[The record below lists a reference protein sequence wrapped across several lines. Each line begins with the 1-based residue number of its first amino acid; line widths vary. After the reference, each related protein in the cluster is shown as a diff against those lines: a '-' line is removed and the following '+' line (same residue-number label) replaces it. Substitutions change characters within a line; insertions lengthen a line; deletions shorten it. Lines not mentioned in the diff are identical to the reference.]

1 MRVNVT
7 LEFRF
12 QQLADG
18 SVWTPG
24 SFAYAFWERYLEV
37 FDTVQVIARVRR
49 VSSVSPD
56 WKRADGKNVNFAP
69 VPDYHG
75 PLQFLMNSAQVIRAA
90 RSAIH
95 PGDAVILRVGSQLAA
110 CVEPV
115 LTQTG
120 HPFGVEVVG
129 DPYDAFAPK
138 AIRHPLRPFF
148 RWWFTREQQR
158 QCRNAWA
165 VSYVTKNY
173 LQQRY
178 PNGDHGIQAFYSDVE
193 LTPDRFVS
201 KETIRD
207 RYSTRTLEI
216 DREFRLI
223 TLASLEQMY
232 KAPDVLIDA
241 CALCIQ
247 AGYNLRLVICGDGK
261 YRSSLETFARKRG
274 IADRIEFRGHVA
286 GFAAVASELDRSDVF
301 VLPSRTE
308 GLPRALIE
316 AMARGLPCIG
326 SKVGGIPE
334 LLPEQCLVPAGDA
347 LALAHRIGE
356 FLDQPEVMLSAA
368 LRNLDQAHEYEEAK
382 LHQARLEYYTAVRET
397 TEAWVAAKV
406 FLEKNSLKSDQ
417 VFEMQ

>member
-1 MRVNVT
+1 MRVCVT

-24 SFAYAFWERYLEV
+24 SFAYPFWERYLEV

-49 VSSVSPD
+49 VSSVPSD
-56 WKRADGKNVNFAP
+56 WKRADGRQVSFAP
-69 VPDYHG
+69 IPDYHG
-75 PLQFLMNSAQVIRAA
+75 PLQFLMQSPQVIRAV
-90 RSAIH
+90 RQAITSD
-95 PGDAVILRVGSQLAA
+95 DAVILRVGSQLAA

-120 HPFGVEVVG
+120 QPFGVEVVG
-129 DPYDAFAPK
+129 DPYDAFSPK

-165 VSYVTKNY
+165 VSYVTRYY

-178 PNGDHGIQAFYSDVE
+178 PNGIHGIQAFYSDVE
-193 LTPDRFVS
+193 LTPDRFVTR
-201 KETIRD
+201 ETVTG
-207 RYSTRTLEI
+207 RYSERRFEG
-216 DREFRLI
+216 DREYRLI

-241 CALCIQ
+241 CALCLQ

-261 YRSSLETFARKRG
+261 YRSSLEALARKRE
-274 IADRIEFRGHVA
+274 IANRVEFRGHVA
-286 GFAAVASELDRSDVF
+286 GFAAVAGELDQSDVF

-326 SKVGGIPE
+326 SNVGGIPE
-334 LLPEQCLVPAGDA
+334 LLPEHCLVPAGDT
-347 LALAHRIGE
+347 LALAHRISE

-382 LHQARLEYYTAVRET
+382 LHHARLEYYRAVRET

-406 FLEKNSLKSDQ
+406 FLKKNSLKSDQ
-417 VFEMQ
+417 VFEIQ

>member
-1 MRVNVT
+1 MRVNVI

-24 SFAYAFWERYLEV
+24 SFAYAFWQRYLDV
-37 FDTVQVIARVRR
+37 FHQVQVIARVRL
-49 VSSVSPD
+49 VSSVPPD
-56 WKRADGKNVNFAP
+56 WKRADGKNVSFAP

-75 PLQFLMNSAQVIRAA
+75 PLQFLMNSAQVIRVA
-90 RSAIH
+90 RGAIH
-95 PGDAVILRVGSQLAA
+95 PDDAVILRVGSQLAA

-115 LTQTG
+115 LTQAG

-158 QCRNAWA
+158 QCRNASA

-178 PNGDHGIQAFYSDVE
+178 PNGEHGIQAFYSDVE

-201 KETIRD
+201 KETIID
-207 RYSTRTLEI
+207 RYSTRTLEFE
-216 DREFRLI
+216 RELRLI

-247 AGYNLRLVICGDGK
+247 AGYTLRLVICGDGK
-261 YRSSLETFARKRG
+261 YRSSLEALARKRG
-274 IADRIEFRGHVA
+274 IADRVEFHGHVA
-286 GFAAVASELDRSDVF
+286 GFAAVARELDQSDVF

-334 LLPEQCLVPAGDA
+334 LLPEDCLVLAGDA

-356 FLDQPEVMLSAA
+356 FADQPDLRLRAA
-368 LRNLDQAHEYEEAK
+368 LRNLDQAHDYEEAK
-382 LHQARLEYYTAVRET
+382 LHQARLEYYKAVRET
-397 TEAWVAAKV
+397 TEAWLGAKV
-406 FLEKNSLKSDQ
+406 ILQGKCLKADQ
-417 VFEMQ
+417 VFDVQ

>member
-1 MRVNVT
+1 MRVCVT

-24 SFAYAFWERYLEV
+24 SFAYPFWERYLEA
-37 FDTVQVIARVRR
+37 FDTVQVIARVRP
-49 VSSVSPD
+49 VASVPPD
-56 WKRADGKNVNFAP
+56 WKRADGRHVSFAS

-75 PLQFLMNSAQVIRAA
+75 PLQFLMQSPQVIRAA
-90 RSAIH
+90 RQAINAD
-95 PGDAVILRVGSQLAA
+95 DAVILRVGSQLAA

-115 LTQTG
+115 LTQAG

-129 DPYDAFAPK
+129 DPYDAFSPK

-165 VSYVTKNY
+165 VSYVTHYY

-178 PNGDHGIQAFYSDVE
+178 PNGTQGIQAFYSDVE
-193 LTPDRFVS
+193 LTPDRFVTQ
-201 KETIRD
+201 ETIIE
-207 RYSTRTLEI
+207 RYAQCRYEI
-216 DREFRLI
+216 DREYRLI

-241 CALCIQ
+241 CAVCLQ

-261 YRSSLETFARKRG
+261 YRSSLEALAQKRG

-286 GFAAVASELDRSDVF
+286 GFAAVARELDQSDVF

-326 SKVGGIPE
+326 SNVGGIPE
-334 LLPEQCLVPAGDA
+334 LLPEDCLVPAGDV

-356 FLDQPEVMLSAA
+356 FLDQPDRMLSAA
-368 LRNLDQAHEYEEAK
+368 LRNLDHAHNYEEAK
-382 LHQARLEYYTAVRET
+382 LHHARLEYYKAVRET
-397 TEAWVAAKV
+397 TEAWLGSKV
-406 FLEKNSLKSDQ
+406 ILGQKRLETESSL
-417 VFEMQ
+417 